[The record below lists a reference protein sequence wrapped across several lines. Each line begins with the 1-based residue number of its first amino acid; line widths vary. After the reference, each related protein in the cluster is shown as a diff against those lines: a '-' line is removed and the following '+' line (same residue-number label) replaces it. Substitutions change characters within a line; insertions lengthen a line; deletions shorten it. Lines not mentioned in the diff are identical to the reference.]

1 MSEEIMSAEAA
12 KPARTLEQVTQEI
25 RYLDTQAKRLVLGHA
40 IEIGRRL
47 EEAKAMVPY
56 GEWGNYIS
64 RELEYSQSTANNF
77 MRIYN
82 EYGAAQQSLFGPVAE
97 SQTFGKLS
105 YSKAL
110 QLLAVPREER
120 EAFAEAVDAEHLS
133 TRELEQAI
141 RERDEARKKADDL
154 IQELEGSTLAI
165 AEAQEQRDAVIDKLT
180 ELNKTAQE
188 QREEARD
195 TIRTLEAKITEL
207 ENRPVD
213 VAIQEPDPEEVE
225 KRAAEL
231 AREAREAAEEE
242 RKVKE
247 AMKASLETTEKKAA
261 EDLQKAKERA
271 KAERE
276 KLERK
281 LKEAEDKL
289 AAAGAEDRAEA
300 ERLRTETE
308 ALKKQLA
315 MSGTETVIFKLR
327 FSAWQEAYRLMTE
340 AFAAIQDEETKAKL
354 RTAIKAQIKNWGY
367 GEGVD

>member
-1 MSEEIMSAEAA
+1 MSEEIMSAEAG

-141 RERDEARKKADDL
+141 RERDEARKAAEEAQAREREAREELAETAEMLDQTLEERNARGVIIREHEEALKAL
-154 IQELEGSTLAI
+154 EKELE
-165 AEAQEQRDAVIDKLT
+165 AQR
-180 ELNKTAQE
+180 
-188 QREEARD
+188 
-195 TIRTLEAKITEL
+195 
-207 ENRPVD
+207 NRPVD

-231 AREAREAAEEE
+231 AREAREAAEAE

-247 AMKASLETTEKKAA
+247 ATEKKAA

-300 ERLRTETE
+300 DRLRTETE

-315 MSGTETVIFKLR
+315 MSGAETVIFKLR

-354 RTAIKAQIKNWGY
+354 RTAIKAQVKNWGY
-367 GEGVD
+367 GEGE

>member
-1 MSEEIMSAEAA
+1 MSEEIMSAEAG

-141 RERDEARKKADDL
+141 RERDEARK
-154 IQELEGSTLAI
+154 
-165 AEAQEQRDAVIDKLT
+165 
-180 ELNKTAQE
+180 
-188 QREEARD
+188 
-195 TIRTLEAKITEL
+195 
-207 ENRPVD
+207 
-213 VAIQEPDPEEVE
+213 
-225 KRAAEL
+225 
-231 AREAREAAEEE
+231 
-242 RKVKE
+242 VKE
-247 AMKASLETTEKKAA
+247 AIKASLEATEKKAA

-271 KAERE
+271 KTERE

-300 ERLRTETE
+300 DRLRTETE

-354 RTAIKAQIKNWGY
+354 RTAIKAQVKNWGY
-367 GEGVD
+367 GEGE

>member
-1 MSEEIMSAEAA
+1 MSDEIMSAEAG

-141 RERDEARKKADDL
+141 RERDEARKAAEEAQAREREAREELAETAEMLDQTLEERNARGVIIREHEEALKAL
-154 IQELEGSTLAI
+154 EKELE
-165 AEAQEQRDAVIDKLT
+165 AQR
-180 ELNKTAQE
+180 
-188 QREEARD
+188 
-195 TIRTLEAKITEL
+195 
-207 ENRPVD
+207 NRPVD

-231 AREAREAAEEE
+231 AREAREAAEAE
-242 RKVKE
+242 RQVKE
-247 AMKASLETTEKKAA
+247 AVKASLEATEKKAA

-300 ERLRTETE
+300 DRLRTETE

-315 MSGTETVIFKLR
+315 MSGAETVIFKLR

-354 RTAIKAQIKNWGY
+354 RTAIKAQVKNWGY
-367 GEGVD
+367 GEGAD

>member
-1 MSEEIMSAEAA
+1 MSEEIMSAEAG

-141 RERDEARKKADDL
+141 RERDEARKKAADL
-154 IQELEGSTLAI
+154 IKEMEGAELAI
-165 AEAQEQRDAVIDKLT
+165 SEAQEQR
-180 ELNKTAQE
+180 
-188 QREEARD
+188 
-195 TIRTLEAKITEL
+195 
-207 ENRPVD
+207 
-213 VAIQEPDPEEVE
+213 
-225 KRAAEL
+225 
-231 AREAREAAEEE
+231 
-242 RKVKE
+242 
-247 AMKASLETTEKKAA
+247 
-261 EDLQKAKERA
+261 
-271 KAERE
+271 
-276 KLERK
+276 
-281 LKEAEDKL
+281 
-289 AAAGAEDRAEA
+289 AEDRGFT
-300 ERLRTETE
+300 R
-308 ALKKQLA
+308 
-315 MSGTETVIFKLR
+315 V
-327 FSAWQEAYRLMTE
+327 
-340 AFAAIQDEETKAKL
+340 
-354 RTAIKAQIKNWGY
+354 
-367 GEGVD
+367 